1 MKNVK
6 FLSVML
12 LLVLLVLSV
21 AVACDSGSET
31 GDSTDAITT
40 GGVTEPETEKT
51 PEADIVDED
60 GNTITDTDLHAWF
73 AYGTNLTRRDK
84 FSVESNDSIA
94 ISMAKNEME
103 GFQLLLAST
112 VGYEGLRCEV
122 SDLSDGNGHTL
133 TGEVNVTF
141 NTIIKSAGK
150 SAGHTGFTPTAFM
163 SQDDSYVGGTFD
175 IIAGRS
181 KTLYILYKTDA
192 NTVPGTYTGRL
203 EVKQGDDILFAG
215 DISVT
220 VWDIYYDE
228 ATEGIHMF
236 GYGFSWDNW
245 EKPAPDGAPEMDYDL
260 DMMEA
265 YADALV
271 NYRMTPYRLPVGEHG
286 VLDER
291 AAKYLDNPRVSLTV
305 LWGGQQKDLS
315 LQYYE
320 AEERGWLDKISF
332 LEYDEP
338 HEEGHMDVIF
348 RDVKDINRRFPT
360 TKHFNALNV
369 NLVKDGQNI
378 IERLAPISTIHC
390 IVQQAFEG
398 DVVDSM
404 LKLKEERGDTIMWY
418 VCGSEPAN
426 MIDGLPCI
434 PGTQK
439 RILFWSQYLHNLDGF
454 LYWQT
459 CYWEGQD
466 NIWADDYESQRIRP
480 VGANEPAT
488 GEGVYFYWHP
498 ETKMPVY
505 TIGLDAM
512 RDGIEDFQLLRM
524 AEEVL
529 GKEAVMNFV
538 KEVVSSRI
546 DFTKDDGVLMAVRNE
561 LAAALVAATAA

>member
-1 MKNVK
+1 VVPIPVAAAAQWQELDVSMLIDVSQREIRA
-6 FLSVML
+6 LSQRMDMVDGIGQRRQSRDFAL
-12 LLVLLVLSV
+12 AVITPAARPTVAILEEDCFALVL
-21 AVACDSGSET
+21 
-31 GDSTDAITT
+31 
-40 GGVTEPETEKT
+40 P
-51 PEADIVDED
+51 PP
-60 GNTITDTDLHAWF
+60 GN
-73 AYGTNLTRRDK
+73 
-84 FSVESNDSIA
+84 VE
-94 ISMAKNEME
+94 
-103 GFQLLLAST
+103 
-112 VGYEGLRCEV
+112 C
-122 SDLSDGNGHTL
+122 
-133 TGEVNVTF
+133 
-141 NTIIKSAGK
+141 
-150 SAGHTGFTPTAFM
+150 
-163 SQDDSYVGGTFD
+163 
-175 IIAGRS
+175 
-181 KTLYILYKTDA
+181 
-192 NTVPGTYTGRL
+192 
-203 EVKQGDDILFAG
+203 
-215 DISVT
+215 
-220 VWDIYYDE
+220 
-228 ATEGIHMF
+228 
-236 GYGFSWDNW
+236 
-245 EKPAPDGAPEMDYDL
+245 
-260 DMMEA
+260 
-265 YADALV
+265 
-271 NYRMTPYRLPVGEHG
+271 
-286 VLDER
+286 
-291 AAKYLDNPRVSLTV
+291 
-305 LWGGQQKDLS
+305 
-315 LQYYE
+315 
-320 AEERGWLDKISF
+320 
-332 LEYDEP
+332 
-338 HEEGHMDVIF
+338 MDVIF